1 MDTKVLNQK
10 YFLVFFSLD
19 FIQFLNFLIKKQ
31 DFCLNLMKSQISDTI
46 IALSTPAGMGAIA
59 VIRLSGEY
67 AIRIANEMFKG
78 KDLQQ
83 QASHTLHF
91 GKLMDGKEEVD
102 EVVAAVFKSPH
113 SYTKEDVVEISCHGS
128 PFIVNKI
135 ITLFL
140 AKGVRLATPGEFT
153 QRAFMNG
160 RFDLSQ
166 AEAVADLIASDSQAG
181 HKIAMQQM
189 RGGISQKLKT
199 LRTALIEFTAL
210 LELELDFSEEDVEFA
225 DRSKL
230 IQLLHDIRNEI
241 ATLAASFK
249 LGNAIKNGIPVAI
262 IGKPNA
268 GKSTLLN
275 ALLEEERAIVS
286 SIAGTTRDTI
296 EETLTIEGYLF
307 RFIDTAGLREA
318 NDEIEKIGIE
328 RSLTAIENAT
338 ITLYISD
345 YTEMDAGEVF
355 ANVHQLKLNPE
366 NTILVA
372 NKTEVLREKEG
383 SYGYYWNYNT
393 VLENFGYKYHI
404 AICAKEKYGIKEL
417 KNALV
422 NLVLRD
428 KVDIQNTIIIT
439 NVRHYEALQKSEQAI
454 DEVLI
459 KLEQKISSDFIAQD
473 IKIALRHIGEITGD
487 IDIDKDILGT
497 IFGKFCIGK

>member
-1 MDTKVLNQK
+1 MHP
-10 YFLVFFSLD
+10 D
-19 FIQFLNFLIKKQ
+19 F
-31 DFCLNLMKSQISDTI
+31 SDTI

-59 VIRLSGEY
+59 VIRLSGEH
-67 AIRIANEMFKG
+67 AIRTTNELFKG

-91 GKLMDGKEEVD
+91 GKLMDGQEEVD
-102 EVVAAVFKSPH
+102 EIVAAVFKSPH

-128 PFIVNKI
+128 PYIVNKI

-225 DRSKL
+225 DRSKF
-230 IQLLHDIRNEI
+230 IQLLQDIRTEI

-249 LGNAIKNGIPVAI
+249 LGNAIKSGIPVAI
-262 IGKPNA
+262 VGKPNA

-296 EETLTIEGYLF
+296 EETLTIDGYLF

-328 RSLTAIENAT
+328 RSNAAIEKAD
-338 ITLYISD
+338 IILYLFDLEFENEADFLAAFRERAGADKELIAIGNKADKISE
-345 YTEMDAGEVF
+345 TALQGILEKHPEFLALSAKNKAGIAE
-355 ANVHQLKLNPE
+355 LKHK
-366 NTILVA
+366 LVA
-372 NKTEVLREKEG
+372 G
-383 SYGYYWNYNT
+383 
-393 VLENFGYKYHI
+393 I
-404 AICAKEKYGIKEL
+404 AL
-417 KNALV
+417 KNK
-422 NLVLRD
+422 NENSVLL
-428 KVDIQNTIIIT
+428 T
-439 NVRHYEALQKSEQAI
+439 NQRHYDALLKAEAAI
-454 DEVLI
+454 DNVQEMMRHNIPTDL
-459 KLEQKISSDFIAQD
+459 LTQD

-497 IFGKFCIGK
+497 IFGKFCVGK

>member
-1 MDTKVLNQK
+1 MHS
-10 YFLVFFSLD
+10 VF
-19 FIQFLNFLIKKQ
+19 
-31 DFCLNLMKSQISDTI
+31 SDTI

-59 VIRLSGEY
+59 VIRLSGEH
-67 AIRIANEMFKG
+67 AIRIANELFKG
-78 KDLQQ
+78 KDLTQ

-91 GKLMDGKEEVD
+91 GKLMDGQEEVD

-140 AKGVRLATPGEFT
+140 AKGMRLATPGEFT

-181 HKIAMQQM
+181 HKIAMQQL

-225 DRSKL
+225 DRSKF
-230 IQLLHDIRNEI
+230 IQLLHDIRTEI

-249 LGNAIKNGIPVAI
+249 LGNAIKSGIPVAI
-262 IGKPNA
+262 VGKPNA

-328 RSLTAIENAT
+328 RSHAAIEKAD
-338 ITLYISD
+338 IIIYLYDIN
-345 YTEMDAGEVF
+345 TESVFFNLSEDIEAIEKQAGKEKKVIVIANKADLLSEEQLCAALHHVPYKVIPVSAKNKVRMDELKDRLVAYIANENKNENSVMVTNQRHYDALLKAEAAI
-355 ANVHQLKLNPE
+355 ANVQEMMLHNIPTDLL
-366 NTILVA
+366 T
-372 NKTEVLREKEG
+372 
-383 SYGYYWNYNT
+383 
-393 VLENFGYKYHI
+393 
-404 AICAKEKYGIKEL
+404 
-417 KNALV
+417 
-422 NLVLRD
+422 
-428 KVDIQNTIIIT
+428 
-439 NVRHYEALQKSEQAI
+439 
-454 DEVLI
+454 
-459 KLEQKISSDFIAQD
+459 QD
-473 IKIALRHIGEITGD
+473 IKTALRHIGEITGD

-497 IFGKFCIGK
+497 IFGKFCVGK

>member
-1 MDTKVLNQK
+1 MHS
-10 YFLVFFSLD
+10 VF
-19 FIQFLNFLIKKQ
+19 
-31 DFCLNLMKSQISDTI
+31 SDTI

-59 VIRLSGEY
+59 VIRLSGEH
-67 AIRIANEMFKG
+67 AIRIANELFKG
-78 KDLQQ
+78 KDLTQ

-91 GKLMDGKEEVD
+91 GKLMDGQEEVD

-225 DRSKL
+225 DRSKF
-230 IQLLHDIRNEI
+230 IQLLHDIRTEI

-249 LGNAIKNGIPVAI
+249 LGNAIKSGIPVAI
-262 IGKPNA
+262 VGKPNA

-328 RSLTAIENAT
+328 RSHAAIEKAD
-338 ITLYISD
+338 IIIYLYDINKESVMCGLSED
-345 YTEMDAGEVF
+345 IEAIEKLAGKEKKVIVIANKVDLLSEEQLCAALHHVPYKVIPVSAKNKVRMDELKDRLVAYIANENKNENSVMVTNQRHYDALLKAEAAI
-355 ANVHQLKLNPE
+355 ANVQE
-366 NTILVA
+366 MM
-372 NKTEVLREKEG
+372 
-383 SYGYYWNYNT
+383 
-393 VLENFGYKYHI
+393 
-404 AICAKEKYGIKEL
+404 
-417 KNALV
+417 
-422 NLVLRD
+422 
-428 KVDIQNTIIIT
+428 
-439 NVRHYEALQKSEQAI
+439 LQ
-454 DEVLI
+454 DVPTDL
-459 KLEQKISSDFIAQD
+459 LTQD
-473 IKIALRHIGEITGD
+473 IKTALRHIGEITGD

-497 IFGKFCIGK
+497 IFGKFCVGK